1 MRGLS
6 DLYFEKQEIPNDL
19 RADLMSTDY
28 ISEDSTTVQKYL
40 LYLGKTSKVKICS
53 MSKSKQPWIRCLA

>member
-1 MRGLS
+1 MSGLS

-28 ISEDSTTVQKYL
+28 ISEDSTTVRKYL
-40 LYLGKTSKVKICS
+40 LYLGKTYKVKKCS
-53 MSKSKQPWIRCLA
+53 MSK